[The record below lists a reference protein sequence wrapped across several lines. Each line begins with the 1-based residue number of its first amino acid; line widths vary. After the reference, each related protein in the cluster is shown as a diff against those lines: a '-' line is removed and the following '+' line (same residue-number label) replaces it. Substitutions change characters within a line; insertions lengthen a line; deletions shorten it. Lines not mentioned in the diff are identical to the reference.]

1 VSSLI
6 RGLGAYERE
15 QLIKRYIALLDEIEQ
30 HHLDDG
36 DRDAELG
43 ILKEASNLMEATLGN
58 IGDIPFEQPE
68 DAPRAVMFA
77 LMSWRSAYAQKA
89 DAHMWDEVISELMR
103 LEFGDLPKMLK
114 PANRKQNQHPLK
126 GQVMYM
132 KLAAIGWQE
141 FFRKNYP
148 KKAEVYQQEISEA
161 YGIEFDTLK
170 SWRTKTKKYFGGEF
184 FSSWL
189 EYAKSGM
196 IAAYTSEE
204 YSVLLE
210 RDGREFMSLNRK
222 LKPRKVRAAKR
233 SKFEEYDE

>member
-30 HHLDDG
+30 YHLDDG

-43 ILKEASNLMEATLGN
+43 ILTEASNLMGATLGN
-58 IGDIPFEQPE
+58 IGGVPFEQPD

-89 DAHMWDEVISELMR
+89 DGHMWDEVISELMR
-103 LEFGDLPKMLK
+103 LESGDLPEMLK
-114 PANRKQNQHPLK
+114 PANRKQNQHPLGGK
-126 GQVMYM
+126 VMYM

-141 FFRKNYP
+141 FIRKNHPNKYNNYP
-148 KKAEVYQQEISEA
+148 QEISDK

-170 SWRTKTKKYFGGEF
+170 SWESKTKQYFGNEF
-184 FSSWL
+184 FSKWL

-204 YSVLLE
+204 YSILLE

-222 LKPRKVRAAKR
+222 LKPRKVRATER